1 MIGKNTVA
9 RKNIEVIGDFYGV
22 SYDDKTFKNI
32 SDILESY
39 RQIYFNKDLFDVS
52 VSGCEPLADM
62 LPYVY
67 RSFIKKEP
75 IGSKCVNKL
84 VKQMLND
91 EKTED
96 VLYDTLEAIKEF
108 KTETPDRG
116 KSKESDNDKAK
127 EPIGML
133 YFEILHRLYFNEA
146 NPVHTDIYTDL
157 GITSHVYSYRREE
170 AIMLFCIYFWQRG
183 LVLWKDWSVKE
194 DAIKREEGRDDLL
207 DF

>member
-9 RKNIEVIGDFYGV
+9 KKNIEVIGDFYGV

-39 RQIYFNKDLFDVS
+39 RQIYFNKELFDVS
-52 VSGCEPLADM
+52 VSGCEPLAEM

-67 RSFIKKEP
+67 RSFIKNVP
-75 IGSKCVNKL
+75 IGTRCVNKL

-96 VLYDTLEAIKEF
+96 VLYDTLEAVKEF
-108 KTETPDRG
+108 KAETPDRG
-116 KSKESDNDKAK
+116 KDKEKAK
-127 EPIGML
+127 EPIGKL
-133 YFEILHRLYFNEA
+133 YYEILRRLYFSEA
-146 NPVHTDIYTDL
+146 NPVHTNIYNDL
-157 GITSHVYSYRREE
+157 EITSHVYSYRKEE
-170 AIMLFCIYFWQRG
+170 AIMLFCIYFWQRC
-183 LVLWKDWSVKE
+183 LALWTGWRDME
-194 DAIKREEGRDDLL
+194 EAIKREEGREDLM